1 MANHEIRLRGWQTLQ
16 FRDAAA
22 ILTGYADVERHPQ
35 LQQLPAK
42 VRNLRT
48 RDLKPLLE
56 LRQAAI
62 LCYGVAQVLDVP
74 VHLAQ
79 SEADDYDFVAGYR
92 IDGTIHYVPL
102 QMKELVPSHLNG
114 QATLQAELDKLKAK
128 YRSSRD
134 LVVGVHINRRVEL
147 VLNELDLSDLNIGE
161 LWLFGSDRPDGSE
174 WFAVGNLLGASPKEV
189 RFSIP

>member
-1 MANHEIRLRGWQTLQ
+1 MADHEIRLRAWQKLQ
-16 FRDAAA
+16 FREVAA
-22 ILTGYADVERHPQ
+22 ILTGYADVEQHPQ
-35 LQQLPAK
+35 LGQLPAK

-48 RDLKPLLE
+48 RALKPFLE

-62 LCYGVAQVLDVP
+62 LCYGVAQVLEVP
-74 VHLAQ
+74 VYLAQ
-79 SEADDYDFVAGYR
+79 SEADDYDFVAAYR

-102 QMKELVPSHLNG
+102 QMKELVPSHLNS
-114 QATLQAELDKLKAK
+114 QATLQAELNKLKAK
-128 YRSSRD
+128 YRSSGD

-147 VLNELDLSDLNIGE
+147 VLSELDLSDLDIGE

-174 WFAVGNLLGASPKEV
+174 WFAMGNLLDANPKEV